1 MAMLISL
8 ESAKERKKK
17 MFLSLDTK
25 KVKEKRKMLKN
36 KK

>member
-8 ESAKERKKK
+8 EIAKERKK

-25 KVKEKRKMLKN
+25 KIKEKRKMLKN

>member
-8 ESAKERKKK
+8 EIEKKRKK

-25 KVKEKRKMLKN
+25 KIKEKRKMLKN